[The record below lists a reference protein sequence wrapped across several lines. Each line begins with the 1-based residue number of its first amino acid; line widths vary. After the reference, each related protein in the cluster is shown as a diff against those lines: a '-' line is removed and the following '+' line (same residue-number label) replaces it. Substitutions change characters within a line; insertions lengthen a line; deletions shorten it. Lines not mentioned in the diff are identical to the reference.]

1 MIKLIKN
8 LLFQKKEDK
17 ENQYTKELNSF
28 VEGRPIDK
36 IRLRDYYDSRFD
48 NNEFYRLNIELGLI
62 IFIDLTDNKE
72 IEEYIAENYIV
83 FKNSIELKGRT
94 FIKSVNDIE
103 KLAELNINYFYPF
116 LTNSILP
123 SSEDVTE
130 TSLLNFMS
138 YKGNIETGFLSFTS
152 NGATFLGLKEN
163 ESIDEFVNQYIS
175 NLSIDKGRNLVL
187 YSIGKEKEDS
197 EPNIEIDSETV
208 SILNQIQDNLL
219 KLKQSGQFFLVAPK
233 LEKMIQQLSE
243 KHETLSTIVIDE
255 EFRIIL
261 PEYGNMEITLS
272 HLTKAIYILFL
283 RHPEGILLND
293 IYKYENELLEIY
305 KTISYQVSLDKM
317 KNSVKELIS
326 NDKAIFVHFSRV
338 KSAFL
343 QKFTDSYAKF
353 YYIQG
358 EKGKPKSIKLSLSKI
373 IFEDEI

>member
-17 ENQYTKELNSF
+17 EHRYTKEVNYF

-36 IRLRDYYDSRFD
+36 IRLWDYYDSRFD

-72 IEEYIAENYIV
+72 IEEYIAENYIF

-94 FIKSVNDIE
+94 FIKSINDIE

-116 LTNSILP
+116 LVNSILP
-123 SSEDVTE
+123 SSEEVTE
-130 TSLLNFMS
+130 ISLLNFMG

-152 NGATFLGLKEN
+152 NGATFLGLKES

-175 NLSIDKGRNLVL
+175 NLSTDKGRNLVL
-187 YSIGKEKEDS
+187 YSLGKEKEEA

-219 KLKQSGQFFLVAPK
+219 KLKQSGQFFLFAPK

-243 KHETLSTIVIDE
+243 KHETLSIIVIDE

-293 IYKYENELLEIY
+293 LYKYENELLVIY

-317 KNSVKELIS
+317 KNSVQELIS
-326 NDKAIFVHFSRV
+326 NDKAIFVHFSRI

-358 EKGKPKSIKLSLSKI
+358 EKGKPKSIKLSMSKI

>member
-17 ENQYTKELNSF
+17 EHQYTKKVNSF

-72 IEEYIAENYIV
+72 IEEYIAENYIF

-94 FIKSVNDIE
+94 FIKSINDIE

-116 LTNSILP
+116 LMNSILP
-123 SSEDVTE
+123 SSEEVTE
-130 TSLLNFMS
+130 ISLLNFMG

-152 NGATFLGLKEN
+152 NGATFLGLKES
-163 ESIDEFVNQYIS
+163 ESIDEFVNQYII
-175 NLSIDKGRNLVL
+175 NLNIDKGRNLVL
-187 YSIGKEKEDS
+187 YSLGKEKEEA

-293 IYKYENELLEIY
+293 LYKYENELLVIY

-317 KNSVKELIS
+317 KNSVQELIS
-326 NDKAIFVHFSRV
+326 NDKAIFVHFSRI

-353 YYIQG
+353 YYVQG
-358 EKGKPKSIKLSLSKI
+358 EKAKPKSIKLSLSKI